1 MQQYIWPI
9 LKLHSS
15 SLILEFEQ
23 GNISPCF
30 EPEISEPSFLN
41 QQSPYRTLKIFKV
54 LNKRE
59 ER

>member
-15 SLILEFEQ
+15 SLILEIEQ
-23 GNISPCF
+23 RDISPWF
-30 EPEISEPSFLN
+30 EPGISEPSFLN
-41 QQSPYRTLKIFKV
+41 QESLCRTLKIFEV

>member
-23 GNISPCF
+23 GDICPCF
-30 EPEISEPSFLN
+30 EPAISEPSFLN
-41 QQSPYRTLKIFKV
+41 QQSPYRTLKILEV